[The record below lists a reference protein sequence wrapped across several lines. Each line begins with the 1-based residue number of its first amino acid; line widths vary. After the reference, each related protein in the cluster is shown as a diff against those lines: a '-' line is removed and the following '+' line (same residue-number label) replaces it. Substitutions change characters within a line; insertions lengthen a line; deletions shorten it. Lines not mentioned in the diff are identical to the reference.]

1 MRGREEVYKKEN
13 MITDEEVEEMEIV
26 GPRRYS
32 MTRYI
37 KKYLKGYFDLAVFD
51 EVQDYK
57 AGGSAQGYAMHDLI
71 KASKKQMCLT
81 GTIAA
86 GYASDLFYALYRLD
100 PARMKGKG
108 YEYGS
113 AGERKFVEKYG
124 SVETVYEIQEKGQ
137 YHTMTR
143 GKVITPTRCLPGISP
158 LIFTDFLLDTALFLD
173 ISDLS
178 RFLPN
183 LYENVEIIPLEDEIR
198 EEYHRV
204 RDVIKEYMKEEK
216 GSLLMGS
223 YLQFSL
229 SYTDMPYKREAI
241 LSPANGDE
249 VSQPA
254 DLYYLIENGRL
265 LLKEQALVNIVN
277 KELEEKRNC
286 FYLL

>member
-1 MRGREEVYKKEN
+1 M
-13 MITDEEVEEMEIV
+13 
-26 GPRRYS
+26 
-32 MTRYI
+32 
-37 KKYLKGYFDLAVFD
+37 
-51 EVQDYK
+51 
-57 AGGSAQGYAMHDLI
+57 
-71 KASKKQMCLT
+71 
-81 GTIAA
+81 
-86 GYASDLFYALYRLD
+86 
-100 PARMKGKG
+100 
-108 YEYGS
+108 
-113 AGERKFVEKYG
+113 
-124 SVETVYEIQEKGQ
+124 
-137 YHTMTR
+137 
-143 GKVITPTRCLPGISP
+143 PGISP

-204 RDVIKEYMKEEK
+204 RDVIKEYMKEEEK

-254 DLYYLIENGRL
+254 DLSYLIENGRL

-286 FYLL
+286 FIYCGFTW